1 MRPPHRSAPSS
12 GQEKEAGVGRYL
24 IRRALFMILVIM
36 IVSFLTFLIFVK
48 LPAGDPARRAVGRT
62 TTPEQI
68 ENARVAFGLDKPLYV
83 QYWRF
88 LKGFIP
94 YPGLWLNEEVYFSYG
109 SFEPGE
115 GRAARGGSRS
125 PASWRSAPR

>member
-1 MRPPHRSAPSS
+1 M
-12 GQEKEAGVGRYL
+12 GRYL
-24 IRRALFMILVIM
+24 IRRALFMVLVIM

-68 ENARVAFGLDKPLYV
+68 ENARLAFGLDKPLYV

-94 YPGLWLNEEVYFSYG
+94 YPGLWLDEDVYFSYG
-109 SFEPGE
+109 SFEPVKE
-115 GRAARGGSRS
+115 
-125 PASWRSAPR
+125 ASWAADSRTASSRGRGR